1 MTTETLDATGMD
13 REQLLEMLRESGVL
27 EELKDELRADGPMN
41 PFSGAGADSGVDM
54 GAGLGSGG
62 FPWQYWRKRDGRI
75 ITGPEPRE
83 TLYRTYQ
90 RKGYTPLPQYGRL
103 PTPGSPVPCCTN
115 KFMRTDQYHVLFVNG
130 GAKEFPLNQILAAG
144 WHLKPPVVH
153 GKTVKFPQLKGVE
166 IDEVQCDECDKPIWG
181 VKGSS
186 TIVQG
191 LRQHCKAV
199 HNFNRREVD
208 DMLYRVGYYTEAP
221 KSSPRNRQRR
231 NEVVTTVGDDEE
243 EE

>member
-1 MTTETLDATGMD
+1 M
-13 REQLLEMLRESGVL
+13 
-27 EELKDELRADGPMN
+27 
-41 PFSGAGADSGVDM
+41 
-54 GAGLGSGG
+54 
-62 FPWQYWRKRDGRI
+62 
-75 ITGPEPRE
+75 
-83 TLYRTYQ
+83 
-90 RKGYTPLPQYGRL
+90 
-103 PTPGSPVPCCTN
+103 
-115 KFMRTDQYHVLFVNG
+115 
-130 GAKEFPLNQILAAG
+130 
-144 WHLKPPVVH
+144 
-153 GKTVKFPQLKGVE
+153 
-166 IDEVQCDECDKPIWG
+166 QCDECDKPIWG

-231 NEVVTTVGDDEE
+231 NEVVTTVGDGEE